1 VRSGLKYAF
10 DFDYTG
16 KYLAKILFLQL
27 TDLRKHFEYAS
38 GHWYRVKY
46 GHHTLEIKIKSLTVR
61 LQLQLSNAAQLD

>member
-1 VRSGLKYAF
+1 M
-10 DFDYTG
+10 
-16 KYLAKILFLQL
+16 